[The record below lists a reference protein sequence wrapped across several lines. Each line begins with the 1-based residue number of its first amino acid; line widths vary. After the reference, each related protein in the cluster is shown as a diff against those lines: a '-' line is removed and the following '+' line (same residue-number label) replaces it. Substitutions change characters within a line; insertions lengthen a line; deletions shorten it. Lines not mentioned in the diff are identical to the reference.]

1 MSRSNRRK
9 PMSEINVVPYI
20 DVTLVLLVIFMI
32 TAPLMTQGIKV
43 ELPQAFSDSM
53 ENDEDS
59 LIVTI
64 TADGSY
70 HMNIGE
76 KETTVTLKQIAEQ
89 SKKIL
94 EVNPGIR
101 VLIEG
106 DRSLNYGSVIE
117 LMTVLQSAGAPSVG
131 LITEPPRA

>member
-1 MSRSNRRK
+1 
-9 PMSEINVVPYI
+9 MSEINVVPYI

-43 ELPQAFSDSM
+43 ELPQAFSDSIDA
-53 ENDEDS
+53 DEDS
-59 LIVTI
+59 LIITI

-70 HMNIGE
+70 HMNVGD

-94 EVNPGIR
+94 QVNPRIR

-106 DRSLNYGSVIE
+106 DRTLNYGSVVE

-131 LITEPPRA
+131 LITEPPRV